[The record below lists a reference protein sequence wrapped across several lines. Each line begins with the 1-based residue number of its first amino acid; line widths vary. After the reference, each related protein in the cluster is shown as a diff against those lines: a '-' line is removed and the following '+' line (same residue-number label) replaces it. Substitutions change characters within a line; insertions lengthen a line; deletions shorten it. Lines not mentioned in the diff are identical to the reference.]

1 MTHPFVNEWRDIPP
15 RSGPWMDR
23 DPQPPMCRRCQTLH
37 DADTARLRGLLH
49 QLTDYNDRLRAENER
64 LERDLANVQAA
75 NAALRRHEGINP

>member
-1 MTHPFVNEWRDIPP
+1 M
-15 RSGPWMDR
+15 RSPWMDWQPDVR
-23 DPQPPMCRRCQTLH
+23 DMCETCAGKSRRDF
-37 DADTARLRGLLH
+37 DAMRRLLL

>member
-1 MTHPFVNEWRDIPP
+1 MSHPFVNDWASEPKRVAPH
-15 RSGPWMDR
+15 MET

-37 DADTARLRGLLH
+37 DADTARLRRLLH